1 MFCPVYARRRYVGFQ
16 KTDLTFLP
24 HFHYYAGMNPRN
36 RLPSTLMTEPV
47 RRVDAGAW
55 AIELLPA
62 SAYATRYV
70 ASQAAIGFA
79 FDSQRGVHAIGSD
92 RVRPF
97 LATPNGLAFVPTG
110 CDVLSE
116 SSQGGEY
123 LRVVRTDGLELPGDH
138 AFNNRIDPQA
148 IRLALRMRNAMLHAT
163 VDDDWQAWALALAER
178 ATAHFASPAQP
189 TGSLTAN
196 RLRLLTALREGAQR
210 LHTLFADLDLLLTP
224 AAPAVA
230 PRAGDAVHDAHPQA
244 AALRASGNWLAAT
257 PFSHPFNLTQQPALA
272 LPWASNA
279 QGLPLGLQVV
289 GRRHAD
295 ALVLD
300 FGAALEQWLQ
310 EETP

>member
-1 MFCPVYARRRYVGFQ
+1 
-16 KTDLTFLP
+16 
-24 HFHYYAGMNPRN
+24 
-36 RLPSTLMTEPV
+36 MTEPV

-138 AFNNRIDPQA
+138 AFNNRIDPHA

-178 ATAHFASPAQP
+178 ATAHFASPAQL

-196 RLRLLTALREGAQR
+196 RLRLLDEFIDAGLEGPLSVQAMAGLLELSEGFFMRAFKQATGKSPHSYLIDRRLAKARALLRDSGASLADIALTCGFNSQAHMATLFRQR
-210 LHTLFADLDLLLTP
+210 LGASP
-224 AAPAVA
+224 
-230 PRAGDAVHDAHPQA
+230 GQ
-244 AALRASGNWLAAT
+244 LRSGK
-257 PFSHPFNLTQQPALA
+257 
-272 LPWASNA
+272 
-279 QGLPLGLQVV
+279 
-289 GRRHAD
+289 
-295 ALVLD
+295 
-300 FGAALEQWLQ
+300 
-310 EETP
+310 

>member
-1 MFCPVYARRRYVGFQ
+1 M
-16 KTDLTFLP
+16 
-24 HFHYYAGMNPRN
+24 
-36 RLPSTLMTEPV
+36 
-47 RRVDAGAW
+47 
-55 AIELLPA
+55 
-62 SAYATRYV
+62 

-148 IRLALRMRNAMLHAT
+148 IRLALRMRNAMLHAA

-178 ATAHFASPAQP
+178 ATAHIASPAQP

-196 RLRLLTALREGAQR
+196 RLRLLDEFIDAGLEGPLSKSPHSYMIDRRVAKARALLRDSSASLAEIALMCGFNSQAHMATLFRQR
-210 LHTLFADLDLLLTP
+210 LGASP
-224 AAPAVA
+224 
-230 PRAGDAVHDAHPQA
+230 GQ
-244 AALRASGNWLAAT
+244 LRSGK
-257 PFSHPFNLTQQPALA
+257 
-272 LPWASNA
+272 
-279 QGLPLGLQVV
+279 
-289 GRRHAD
+289 
-295 ALVLD
+295 
-300 FGAALEQWLQ
+300 
-310 EETP
+310 